1 MAKKKNKATEVK
13 EEVKAEKVEETV
25 QPTEVTDEVAKEE
38 EIKEEVESSENSI
51 VEQSTK
57 KNADLQPSDKVEDEL
72 KNIKESDMRTMK
84 QVRAVTLDHK
94 CPNCASKIEYDID
107 SSKWK
112 CKYCNSEFTLEEM
125 QSKGYNAASDKNNED
140 AADVEDENT
149 CVEYNCPDC
158 GATVVCDKDTV
169 STFCVY
175 CGNTAI
181 LKNRL
186 SGKFRPTYILPF
198 KKKIEDAKKA
208 FAGLSKGRMFC
219 PKDFTSEQN
228 IEKIRGLYIPFWLYS
243 FELTSEIDGVGTTH
257 AHWTSGDTHYTKT
270 NYFKFIRKGNMKFTK
285 VPMDGSSH
293 FDDDLMNSIEPFDY
307 EKLEKYNHAYLS
319 GFLAERYDID
329 STGMYSK
336 AYDRVIKSAEET
348 LLSKCTHYDSKTIRH
363 SDHVINEYTIEYALL
378 PVYMVNVKYKDK
390 FYTFA
395 MNAESGKMIGN
406 IPLDKKKV
414 FIVTILTFIILF
426 IIFGVL
432 SYVFYSI
439 GGGKL

>member
-1 MAKKKNKATEVK
+1 MANKASK
-13 EEVKAEKVEETV
+13 KDLDKINKKLKKVEKKLD
-25 QPTEVTDEVAKEE
+25 P
-38 EIKEEVESSENSI
+38 EIKEELTKEIEIKQEVETTENND
-51 VEQSTK
+51 VELSKK
-57 KNADLQPSDKVEDEL
+57 KNVTLEPSNEVEDEL
-72 KNIKESDMRTMK
+72 KNIKESDIKNMK

-125 QSKGYNAASDKNNED
+125 QTKGYNAASEKNNED
-140 AADVEDENT
+140 VEDVEDENT
-149 CVEYNCPDC
+149 FVEYNCPDC

-219 PKDFTSEQN
+219 PKDFTSVEN

-243 FELTSEIDGVGTTH
+243 YKLTSEIDGVGTTH
-257 AHWTSGDTHYTKT
+257 HSWTSGDTHYTRT
-270 NYFKFIRKGNMKFTK
+270 NYFKFIRKADVNFDK

-307 EKLEKYNHAYLS
+307 SKLEKYNHAYLS

-329 STGMYSK
+329 STGMYTK
-336 AYDRVIKSAEET
+336 AYERVIKSAEDA
-348 LLSKCTHYDSKTIRH
+348 LLSKCSNYDSRSIRN
-363 SDHVINEYTIEYALL
+363 SNHVINEYTIEYALL
-378 PVYMVNVKYKDK
+378 PVYMVNVKYQDK
-390 FYTFA
+390 YYTFA
-395 MNAESGKMIGN
+395 MNGESGKIIGN
-406 IPLDKKKV
+406 IPLNKKKV
-414 FIVTILTFIILF
+414 VIVSIITFIIVF
-426 IIFGVL
+426 IICALL
-432 SYVFYSI
+432 SYLFYKM
-439 GGGKL
+439 GGC